1 MFKRFPVESP
11 DRNLIIAMFAD
22 VILAHPRSKDFT
34 HMNMSNCFLG
44 NDWLVYFC
52 GKCEKDAK
60 LLPKLHLFNLETNFI
75 SESGVIALAKCIAKQ
90 TVWKYLQ
97 SIKLENQKFLL
108 SSKAENELARALYV
122 NRSVIT
128 VNLRVRNIHERTRI
142 EKYVYR
148 NTDLL
153 RQARRKHKI
162 KTGTLKERKR
172 NQMEQFFDKIAAD
185 DPGVTEVDLTGD
197 QLFLALNKAEKLK
210 AAKSFATNKHIT
222 KVKMTLLKLDDEWGI
237 AFGESLAS
245 NTTIEHLILENNMF
259 AGDGIKAIV
268 GALAKNNTVVE
279 MQLRHQNKNMAST
292 DESQIATLMGDN
304 ESCIKFGVEIRH
316 MQAKND
322 VERKIRQ
329 NQDKARKNRKATPA
343 RSKSSEGL
351 IKSVATQKIL
361 DRVIK
366 GDKEVT
372 AVVLNN
378 DQEFIQMESF
388 RKQEFY
394 DGMKCNKVVKT
405 LTMNDLRLDNEFGD
419 VLVSILS
426 TNDTLE
432 SISVN
437 KNFFTSLGIYTI
449 VNAVMAKKNIK
460 KLSIL
465 GPRAKISK
473 DEAERL
479 LQVLE
484 KECHL
489 QELSIDFRDEEHTE
503 RLKKV
508 LKK

>member
-11 DRNLIIAMFAD
+11 DRSLIVRMFAD
-22 VILAHPRSKDFT
+22 AMLAHPRSKDFT
-34 HMNMSNCFLG
+34 HINMSNCFLG

-52 GKCEKDAK
+52 GRCEKEAM
-60 LLPKLHLFNLETNFI
+60 LLPKLHLLNLETNFI
-75 SESGVIALAKCIAKQ
+75 SESGVIALARCIAKQ
-90 TVWKYLQ
+90 GVWKYLQ
-97 SIKLENQKFLL
+97 AIKLENQKFLL
-108 SSKAENELARALYV
+108 SSKAENELAKALHV

-142 EKYVYR
+142 EKYLYR

-172 NQMEQFFDKIAAD
+172 NQMEQFFDKIAAN
-185 DPGVTEVDLTGD
+185 DPSITEVDLTGD
-197 QLFLALNKAEKLK
+197 QLFLALNKTEKLK

-237 AFGESLAS
+237 AFGESLAT
-245 NTTIEHLILENNMF
+245 NCTIENVILENNMF

-268 GALAKNNTVVE
+268 GALSKNNTVVE
-279 MQLRHQNKNMAST
+279 MQLRHQNKNMASS
-292 DESQIATLMGDN
+292 DESQIASLMGNN
-304 ESCIKFGVEIRH
+304 ESCLKFGVEIRH

-322 VERKIRQ
+322 VEKKIRQ
-329 NQDKARKNRKATPA
+329 NQDKARKNRKTTPA
-343 RSKSSEGL
+343 RSMSSEGL
-351 IKSVATQKIL
+351 IKSVATQKVL
-361 DRVIK
+361 DRVVK

-372 AVVLNN
+372 AVILNN
-378 DQEFIQMESF
+378 DQEFIKMESI

-394 DGMKCNKVVKT
+394 EGMKHNKVVKV
-405 LTMNDLRLDNEFGD
+405 LAMNDLRLDNEFGD
-419 VLVSILS
+419 VLISILS

-437 KNFFTSLGIYTI
+437 KNYFTSLGIYNI
-449 VNAVMAKKNIK
+449 VNAVIKKKNVK

-465 GPRAKISK
+465 EPRAKISK

-479 LQVLE
+479 LQALE

-508 LKK
+508 LRK